1 MPWTLSLRTAHH
13 SLWWVEG
20 RVYGVGCVYLVGMGF
35 LLFIGPMVPYQ
46 GGGVPKNLFFICM
59 ILEWKPTWIPFR
71 VVLLM
76 ILMVACHTI
85 FLMEQPKGSE
95 QVLPRHPR
103 FEWLCNHVLYE
114 LQLHVDGSM
123 GVFYIY
129 IAYVYCMYRQYLDQ
143 IYIHI
148 YI

>member
-1 MPWTLSLRTAHH
+1 
-13 SLWWVEG
+13 
-20 RVYGVGCVYLVGMGF
+20 
-35 LLFIGPMVPYQ
+35 
-46 GGGVPKNLFFICM
+46 
-59 ILEWKPTWIPFR
+59 
-71 VVLLM
+71 
-76 ILMVACHTI
+76 
-85 FLMEQPKGSE
+85 MEQPKGSE

-123 GVFYIY
+123 GVFNIY
-129 IAYVYCMYRQYLDQ
+129 IACLLHVSTVLGSNIYIY